1 MIELYYSQTC
11 PYCQKVLSFFKEND
25 IDFKAKDVS
34 SDPINY
40 AELIKIGKIAQV
52 PFLFDREKNEK
63 MYESDIIIDYVNRN
77 YKK

>member
-34 SDPINY
+34 DPINY
-40 AELIKIGKIAQV
+40 AELIKTGKIAQV
-52 PFLFDREKNEK
+52 PFLFDREKDEK

>member
-34 SDPINY
+34 DPINY
-40 AELIKIGKIAQV
+40 AELIKIGKIARV
-52 PFLFDREKNEK
+52 PFLFDREKDEK

>member
-34 SDPINY
+34 DPINY
-40 AELIKIGKIAQV
+40 AELIKNGKIAQV
-52 PFLFDREKNEK
+52 PFLFDREKDEK

>member
-11 PYCQKVLSFFKEND
+11 PYCQKVLSFFIEND
-25 IDFKAKDVS
+25 IDFKANDV

-52 PFLFDREKNEK
+52 PFLFDREKDEK

>member
-11 PYCQKVLSFFKEND
+11 PYCQKALSFFKEND

-34 SDPINY
+34 DPINY
-40 AELIKIGKIAQV
+40 AGLIKIGKIAQV
-52 PFLFDREKNEK
+52 PFLFDREKDEK

>member
-34 SDPINY
+34 DPINY

-52 PFLFDREKNEK
+52 PFLFDREKDEK
-63 MYESDIIIDYVNRN
+63 MYESDIIIDYVNRY